1 MGEFVKCK
9 RNEEL
14 GRDCFSFRFQLL
26 LCEQC
31 LPVQTLAYLVVQ
43 QILVG
48 YTQFASQVSNGK
60 LVCENDIL
68 LPLCSKGGA

>member
-1 MGEFVKCK
+1 MGEFVNCK

-14 GRDCFSFRFQLL
+14 GRDWFSLCFQLL

-31 LPVQTLAYLVVQ
+31 LRMQTLAYLVVQ
-43 QILVG
+43 HILVD
-48 YTQFASQVSNGK
+48 YTQLASQVSNRK